1 MILPAE
7 APTSS
12 QPCFDKLF
20 QLRDGFKQFLQE
32 KFGIIKVEAIAPSSQ
47 EEVSHSLQ
55 DYLGFFVIEK
65 KAEPIYSS
73 INSID
78 DFQKIK
84 ESILNLFDAFITS
97 FEDYFERIE
106 DQLDKKDI
114 ESLEIILKTLQ
125 NRRKKF
131 DTALKRFK
139 PEDTWGVSKI
149 SEEFSF
155 ELTKLLKDLIDATMM
170 PITTGIKTHSCYQD
184 ILKLENKFLSEL
196 GIYTDTLSVGDKVN
210 EVVWEKIFPQ
220 ECEDC
225 KTDNKDKHDVIKEL
239 FNYPYLFSESCII
252 SEAKVTLWKY
262 QE

>member
-1 MILPAE
+1 MITLHAE
-7 APTSS
+7 PPM
-12 QPCFDKLF
+12 QPCFDRLS
-20 QLRDGFKQFLQE
+20 QLRDGFKQFLQDS
-32 KFGIIKVEAIAPSSQ
+32 FGIIKVEAITHSSQ
-47 EEVSHSLQ
+47 ETVSYSSQ
-55 DYLGFFVIEK
+55 DYLSFFAIEK
-65 KAEPIYSS
+65 SSEPIYSS
-73 INSID
+73 MNSID
-78 DFQKIK
+78 DLQKIK
-84 ESILNLFDAFITS
+84 ESILNLFDDFITS

-106 DQLDKKDI
+106 DQLDKKDV

-170 PITTGIKTHSCYQD
+170 PITTGIKIHSCYQD